1 MNKNNFIRT
10 ISVYG
15 DLVKY
20 RLSLAVTFSSVT
32 GYFISR
38 NTLEASLFFLI
49 PGVFFLASGSAVLN
63 QYSESEFDALMTRTN
78 QRPLP
83 KHMITGKA
91 ALLIAAA
98 FFCCGILF
106 LSLTGLISLILGVFN
121 VLLYNIVY
129 TRLKR
134 VTALAI
140 IPGSLVG
147 AIPPLIGYLAAGT
160 STMSNEIIFFSAFMF
175 LWQLPHFWL
184 ILLKYHEEYEKAG
197 FVTLFQLANE
207 QQIKVL
213 VFFWVLIT
221 TLMLIIFSISGIAI
235 DNHLVLVLIP
245 LNIIFIFSFYFS
257 LFRKTEKTEIRGAFI
272 LVNSFSLLIMILFI
286 INSFLS

>member
-1 MNKNNFIRT
+1 MNKNNFFRT
-10 ISVYG
+10 IFVYG

-32 GYFISR
+32 GYFIAR
-38 NTLEASLFFLI
+38 NTLESSLFFLI

-63 QYSESEFDALMTRTN
+63 QYTESEYDALMTRTN
-78 QRPLP
+78 QRALP
-83 KHMITGKA
+83 QHMITGRA

-98 FFCCGILF
+98 LFCTGILF
-106 LSLTGLISLILGVFN
+106 LSLTGFISLTLGLFN
-121 VLLYNIVY
+121 VLLYNVVY

-140 IPGSLVG
+140 IPGSVVG
-147 AIPPLIGYLAAGT
+147 AIPPLIGYQAAGPT
-160 STMSNEIIFFSAFMF
+160 IMSYEILFFSGFMF

-197 FVTLFQLANE
+197 FVTLFQHATG
-207 QQIKVL
+207 QQIRIL

-221 TLMLIIFSISGIAI
+221 TMMLIIFSIAGNAF
-235 DNHLVLVLIP
+235 DNHLSLVFIP
-245 LNIIFIFSFYFS
+245 LNIIFIFSFYYS
-257 LFRKTEKTEIRGAFI
+257 LFNKTKKNEIRGSFI
-272 LVNSFSLLIMILFI
+272 LVNTFSILIMILFI